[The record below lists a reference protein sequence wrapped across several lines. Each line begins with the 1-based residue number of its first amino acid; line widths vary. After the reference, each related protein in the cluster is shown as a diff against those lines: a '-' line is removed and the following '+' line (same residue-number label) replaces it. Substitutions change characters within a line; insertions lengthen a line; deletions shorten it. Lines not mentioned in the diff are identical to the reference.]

1 VAGSEL
7 EKRPAN
13 AVDPHDEPSA
23 AWGWHGGFPR
33 GVRIM
38 GWFTAA
44 TMFLMLIG
52 NHTGRTE
59 DLWLI
64 AIGTLMVIALITDRI
79 RARTAW
85 RR

>member
-1 VAGSEL
+1 MAGSEL
-7 EKRPAN
+7 EKRQAN
-13 AVDPHDEPSA
+13 AVDKHEEPSA
-23 AWGWHGGFPR
+23 DWGWHGGFPL
-33 GVRIM
+33 GTRIA

-44 TMFLMLIG
+44 SMFLMLIG

-64 AIGTLMVIALITDRI
+64 ATGTVIVIALIIDRV